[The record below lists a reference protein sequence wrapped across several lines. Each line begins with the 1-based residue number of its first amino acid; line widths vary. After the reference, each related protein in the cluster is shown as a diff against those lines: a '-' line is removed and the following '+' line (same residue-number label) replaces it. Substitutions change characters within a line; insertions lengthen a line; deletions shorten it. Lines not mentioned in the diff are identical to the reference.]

1 MTLQTMASLM
11 TLQVS
16 AYSPADTVE
25 IIGELTVTALV
36 LYGFV
41 TFAGNLSS
49 SAKIFRVILISN
61 TDR

>member
-1 MTLQTMASLM
+1 M

-16 AYSPADTVE
+16 AYSPADTFE

-49 SAKIFRVILISN
+49 SAKILRVILISN
-61 TDR
+61 TGR